1 MGCFCCWPIHFSAL
15 WRIALRCK
23 GIVVFAYQQVLHS
36 FKTATKSV
44 LMYFYLSTFSAP
56 IIAAN
61 KWHHIVGTYDA
72 HSGIAKVFV
81 NGRLKA
87 EAAGNGFLSQDWN
100 AHAGIGK
107 HKDAR
112 FLQGEVDEFRIY
124 NKALTQKE
132 INDLIKKCSF
142 QRGE

>member
-1 MGCFCCWPIHFSAL
+1 MERVGL
-15 WRIALRCK
+15 MNK
-23 GIVVFAYQQVLHS
+23 GIVVFAYQQVLNLLKKAS
-36 FKTATKSV
+36 K
-44 LMYFYLSTFSAP
+44 LMYFNLFPFSAP

-124 NKALTQKE
+124 NKALKQKE

>member
-1 MGCFCCWPIHFSAL
+1 MERVGL
-15 WRIALRCK
+15 MNK
-23 GIVVFAYQQVLHS
+23 GIVVFAYQQVLNLLKKAS
-36 FKTATKSV
+36 K
-44 LMYFYLSTFSAP
+44 LMYFNLSPFSAP

-124 NKALTQKE
+124 NKALKQKE